1 MPTKPCQLNDL
12 SANDTPISPSFS
24 EEGCRRRLPRRRGI
38 SLSFCLSIFSFAFL
52 FGGCSDAPASKPA
65 TQTEA
70 KPAEPA
76 IPEDVQQAANTLL
89 GSETQVLA
97 FGDLAKTG
105 KQELLAANVLPKTP
119 TSTVAGTVVSRFTV
133 AEKKD
138 DGKWLELL
146 HGDEH
151 LKNNKGYLALTP
163 LESISSWKLQFEQ
176 DSTKGLVLYLTPVKA
191 NSMHSLP
198 IGIRWNP
205 ATKRYQSLDQSY
217 QNFLLEAPSLD
228 SPRSVLR

>member
-1 MPTKPCQLNDL
+1 MKIPQNNAPHRKMQLEIASSN
-12 SANDTPISPSFS
+12 T
-24 EEGCRRRLPRRRGI
+24 LPRNGT
-38 SLSFCLSIFSFAFL
+38 
-52 FGGCSDAPASKPA
+52 P
-65 TQTEA
+65 
-70 KPAEPA
+70 
-76 IPEDVQQAANTLL
+76 
-89 GSETQVLA
+89 
-97 FGDLAKTG
+97 KT
-105 KQELLAANVLPKTP
+105 KTP

>member
-1 MPTKPCQLNDL
+1 MNNL
-12 SANDTPISPSFS
+12 SANDTLISPSFS
-24 EEGCRRRLPRRRGI
+24 EEGCRRSLPRRRGI
-38 SLSFCLSIFSFAFL
+38 SLTFCLSIFSCAFL
-52 FGGCSDAPASKPA
+52 FSACSDAPASKPA
-65 TQTEA
+65 VQAEA

-76 IPEDVQQAANTLL
+76 IPEDVQLAANTLL

-97 FGDLAKTG
+97 FGDLSKTG

-119 TSTVAGTVVSRFTV
+119 TSTIPGTVVSRFTV
-133 AEKKD
+133 AEKKG

-191 NSMHSLP
+191 NSTHSLP

-205 ATKRYQSLDQSY
+205 ANKRYQSLDQSY